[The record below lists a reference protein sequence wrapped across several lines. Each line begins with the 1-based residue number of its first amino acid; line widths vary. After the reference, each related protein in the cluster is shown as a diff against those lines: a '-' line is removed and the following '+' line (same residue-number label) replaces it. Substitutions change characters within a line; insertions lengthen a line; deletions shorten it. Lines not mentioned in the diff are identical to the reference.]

1 LDHLVTAVDEK
12 DSAASVPMAFAD
24 ISQLGPVEL
33 GPAPRTKFGR
43 WAKVREVDLSKLPPV
58 KTLECLRTAEPIT
71 VDGRLDEP
79 VWNRA
84 QWSEPF
90 GKIHD
95 GGPTPL
101 ETRVA
106 FLWDDR
112 YLYAAYRV
120 EDQDI
125 RATMTGFNDHV
136 YFNDE
141 DVELFFEGNGYY
153 YELGLNA
160 LNTSYQI
167 RWTWVEPLVRE
178 QRFSELEEL
187 FKAPDV
193 LYYVAR
199 DNEKIGRHADLNYQ
213 LPGCKHAV
221 FIDGTINCP
230 DVKDRGWT
238 VEVALPWD
246 GLRQIAGGRTVPPKG
261 GDSFRM
267 TAYRCHHDRATRTAK
282 GWTWSVMGNDN
293 IHIPERWNQVF
304 FVDRE
309 A

>member
-1 LDHLVTAVDEK
+1 VDEK
-12 DSAASVPMAFAD
+12 EGPSDLTMAFGD
-24 ISQLGPVEL
+24 ISQLGPVEV

-43 WAKVREVDLSKLPPV
+43 WAKVQQVDLSTLPPV
-58 KTLECLRTAEPIT
+58 KSWQCLRTAEPIT
-71 VDGRLDEP
+71 IDGRLDEP
-79 VWNRA
+79 VWSRVK
-84 QWSEPF
+84 WSEPF
-90 GKIHD
+90 GMMHD
-95 GGPTPL
+95 GSPTPL
-101 ETRVA
+101 DTRVA
-106 FLWDDR
+106 LLWDDQ

-120 EDQDI
+120 EDPDI
-125 RATMTGFNDHV
+125 RATMTAFNDHV

-178 QRFSELEEL
+178 LRFAELEQL

-199 DNEKIGRHADLNYQ
+199 DGEQLRRHADLNYQ

-230 DVKDRGWT
+230 HVKDRGWT
-238 VEVALPWD
+238 VEIALPWS
-246 GLRQIAGGRTVPPKG
+246 GLKQIAGGRTVPPRA

-267 TAYRCHHDRATRTAK
+267 TAYRCHHNRAARTAK

-293 IHIPERWNQVF
+293 IHIPERWNNIV
-304 FVDRE
+304 FVDRV

>member
-1 LDHLVTAVDEK
+1 
-12 DSAASVPMAFAD
+12 MAFED
-24 ISQLGPVEL
+24 LSQLGPVAV
-33 GPAPRTKFGR
+33 GPAPRTKIGR
-43 WAKVREVDLSKLPPV
+43 WAKLRQVDLSKLPPV
-58 KTLECLRTAEPIT
+58 KTWECLRTTEPIT

-79 VWNRA
+79 VWERA
-84 QWSEPF
+84 KWSETF
-90 GKIHD
+90 GMIHD
-95 GGPTPL
+95 GSPTPL

-106 FLWDDR
+106 LLWDDQ

-120 EDQDI
+120 EDPDI
-125 RATMTGFNDHV
+125 RASMTGFNDHI

-141 DVELFFEGNGYY
+141 DVELFFEGEGYY
-153 YELGLNA
+153 YEIGLNA

-187 FKAPDV
+187 FKAPDF

-199 DNEKIGRHADLNYQ
+199 DGERIGRHADLNYQ

-230 DVKDRGWT
+230 EVKDKGWT
-238 VEVALPWD
+238 VEIALPWA
-246 GLRQIAGGRTVPPKG
+246 GLIQIAGGRRLPPEP
-261 GDSFRM
+261 GDTIRM
-267 TAYRCHHDRATRTAK
+267 TAYRCHHDRAKRTAK

-293 IHIPERWNQVF
+293 IHIPERWNNVVF
-304 FVDRE
+304 VERN

>member
-1 LDHLVTAVDEK
+1 MTET
-12 DSAASVPMAFAD
+12 DSVAELPMAFGD

-33 GPAPRTKFGR
+33 GPAPRTRFGR
-43 WAKVREVDLSKLPPV
+43 WAKVQQVDLSTLPPV
-58 KTLECLRTAEPIT
+58 KTWECLRTSEPIT
-71 VDGRLDEP
+71 IDGRLDEP
-79 VWNRA
+79 GWSRA
-84 QWSEPF
+84 KWSEPF
-90 GKIHD
+90 GMIHD
-95 GGPTPL
+95 GSPTPL
-101 ETRVA
+101 DTRVA
-106 FLWDDR
+106 FLWDDQ

-120 EDQDI
+120 EDPDI
-125 RATMTGFNDHV
+125 RASMTGFNDHV

-167 RWTWVEPLVRE
+167 RWTWDEPLVRE
-178 QRFSELEEL
+178 LRFAELEQL

-199 DNEKIGRHADLNYQ
+199 EGEQLGRHADLNYQ

-230 DVKDRGWT
+230 AVKDRGWT
-238 VEVALPWD
+238 VEIALPWS
-246 GLRQIAGGRTVPPKG
+246 GLEQIAGGRTLPPRA

-267 TAYRCHHDRATRTAK
+267 TAYRCHHNRTTRTAK

-293 IHIPERWNQVF
+293 IHIPERWNNIV
-304 FVDRE
+304 FVDRIV
-309 A
+309 

>member
-1 LDHLVTAVDEK
+1 MVRAVRN
-12 DSAASVPMAFAD
+12 DSRRQS
-24 ISQLGPVEL
+24 
-33 GPAPRTKFGR
+33 
-43 WAKVREVDLSKLPPV
+43 
-58 KTLECLRTAEPIT
+58 
-71 VDGRLDEP
+71 
-79 VWNRA
+79 
-84 QWSEPF
+84 
-90 GKIHD
+90 
-95 GGPTPL
+95 TPL
-101 ETRVA
+101 DTRVA
-106 FLWDDR
+106 FLWDDQ

-120 EDQDI
+120 EDPDI
-125 RATMTGFNDHV
+125 RATMAGFNDHV

-178 QRFSELEEL
+178 QRFAELEEL

-199 DNEKIGRHADLNYQ
+199 DGENIGRHADLNYQ

-230 DVKDRGWT
+230 EVKDRGWT
-238 VEVALPWD
+238 VEVALPWE
-246 GLRQIAGGRTVPPKG
+246 GLKQIAGGRTLPPKR

-267 TAYRCHHDRATRTAK
+267 TAYRCHHDRDRHERRRAGRGASWEMTTSTSPSDGIR
-282 GWTWSVMGNDN
+282 WSSSTEKPD
-293 IHIPERWNQVF
+293 
-304 FVDRE
+304 
-309 A
+309 

>member
-1 LDHLVTAVDEK
+1 MGKK
-12 DSAASVPMAFAD
+12 DRPADAAMAFDD

-33 GPAPRTKFGR
+33 GPPPRTKFGR
-43 WAKVREVDLSKLPPV
+43 WARVRQVDLAKLPPV
-58 KTLECLRTAEPIT
+58 KTYECLRTSEAIT
-71 VDGRLDEP
+71 IDGRLDEP
-79 VWNRA
+79 VWKRA
-84 QWSEPF
+84 KWSEPF
-90 GKIHD
+90 GMMHD
-95 GGPTPL
+95 GSRTPL
-101 ETRVA
+101 DTRVA

-120 EDQDI
+120 EDTDI
-125 RATMTGFNDHV
+125 RASMTGFNDHV

-141 DVELFFEGNGYY
+141 DVELFFEGKGYY

-178 QRFSELEEL
+178 QRFAELEEL
-187 FKAPDV
+187 FKTPDF

-199 DNEKIGRHADLNYQ
+199 DGEKIGRHADLNYQ

-230 DVKDRGWT
+230 EVKDRGWT
-238 VEVALPWD
+238 VEIALPWE
-246 GLRQIAGGRTVPPKG
+246 GLKQIAGGRALPPKP
-261 GDSFRM
+261 GDSLRM
-267 TAYRCHHDRATRTAK
+267 TAYRCHHDRSTRTAK

-293 IHIPERWNQVF
+293 IHIPERWNHVV
-304 FVDRE
+304 FVDRT

>member
-1 LDHLVTAVDEK
+1 
-12 DSAASVPMAFAD
+12 
-24 ISQLGPVEL
+24 
-33 GPAPRTKFGR
+33 
-43 WAKVREVDLSKLPPV
+43 
-58 KTLECLRTAEPIT
+58 
-71 VDGRLDEP
+71 
-79 VWNRA
+79 
-84 QWSEPF
+84 
-90 GKIHD
+90 
-95 GGPTPL
+95 
-101 ETRVA
+101 
-106 FLWDDR
+106 
-112 YLYAAYRV
+112 V
-120 EDQDI
+120 EDPDI

-136 YFNDE
+136 YFKDE

-199 DNEKIGRHADLNYQ
+199 DGQKIGRHADLNYQ

-238 VEVALPWD
+238 VEVALPWE
-246 GLRQIAGGRTVPPKG
+246 GLRQIAGGGRTTRSLTLQVAVGNGRYYG
-261 GDSFRM
+261 GGNVIEKSATIIDESLRLYSLEFVQAWRVVLMFRSFRSGEHGALNEVL
-267 TAYRCHHDRATRTAK
+267 TLRGDKFEIRTRRPRPVNADGEIVTRTPA
-282 GWTWSVMGNDN
+282 
-293 IHIPERWNQVF
+293 VF
-304 FVDRE
+304 RVLPKAIDVIVP
-309 A
+309 